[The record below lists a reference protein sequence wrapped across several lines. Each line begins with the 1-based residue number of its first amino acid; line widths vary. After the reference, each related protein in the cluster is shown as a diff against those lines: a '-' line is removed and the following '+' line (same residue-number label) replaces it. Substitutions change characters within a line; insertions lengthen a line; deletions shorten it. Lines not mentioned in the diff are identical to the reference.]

1 MSRMLNSTRV
11 YLLVLF
17 ALSPAVASQAATIPG
32 APEIW
37 LKDAA
42 TTFDGTTW
50 LDSSGN
56 GHHATAVG
64 LRAAG
69 TNATE
74 YPAMTYSAGTAS
86 TQFGVSGLAFDGDV
100 DDLMRAGDT
109 FATESDVTVFAVYS
123 TSIADGSTRPV
134 GIGSVSALGG
144 NQSVNQPLFNLAT
157 EGSLTYDNGNNQ
169 GLNANLLDELL
180 VRASRLDSAEVTD
193 WVNGVVNIGPTTTA
207 SGGVIPSA
215 LGLGADAF
223 YLGDVRA
230 GFTPTGSNGTTSFAD
245 LFISQV
251 AVYRSALSDQEI
263 LDISTFLQNNPD
275 GVAVI
280 PEPRSIALGLVAAAG
295 VCLLLRR
302 RRHR

>member
-56 GHHATAVG
+56 GHDATAVG
-64 LRAAG
+64 FRAAG
-69 TNATE
+69 SNPTD
-74 YPAMTYSAGTAS
+74 YPATTYSAGTAS

-144 NQSVNQPLFNLAT
+144 NQSVNRPLFYLAT
-157 EGSLTYDNGNNQ
+157 DGSLRYDDGNTPGAGPNP
-169 GLNANLLDELL
+169 LDQLL
-180 VRASRLDSAEVTD
+180 VRASRLDSEFVTD
-193 WVNGVVNIGPTTTA
+193 WIDGVVNISPTDTMNF
-207 SGGVIPSA
+207 PS
-215 LGLGADAF
+215 GLGAGADAL

-263 LDISTFLQNNPD
+263 LDISTFLQANPD

-302 RRHR
+302 RRHC